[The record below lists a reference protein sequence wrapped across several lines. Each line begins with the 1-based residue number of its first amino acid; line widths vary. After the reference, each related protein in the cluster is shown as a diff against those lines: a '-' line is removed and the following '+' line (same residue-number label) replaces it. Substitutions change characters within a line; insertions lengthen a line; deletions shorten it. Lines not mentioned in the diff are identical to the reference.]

1 MTLWN
6 HRALRRRSGCN
17 ATHGARLLDEVRDS
31 LGLMLFKEVIRPP
44 LWLLAFIYFMFLSLV
59 IAVWAALG
67 NLSALVTFIA
77 LTIALLAIAVMAK
90 SEVRVTQ
97 DELVIGKAHIGV
109 KYLAGVEILDKNAMR
124 LLRTRDADPAA
135 FLAIKFWLSTGV
147 KITLNDPRDPTP
159 YWLVSCKKGKELKSI
174 LYK

>member
-1 MTLWN
+1 MALWN

-67 NLSALVTFIA
+67 NFSALVTLIA
-77 LTIALLAIAVMAK
+77 LTLALLAIAVTAK
-90 SEVRVTQ
+90 SEVRIIE

-135 FLAIKFWLSTGV
+135 FLAIKFWMSTGV

-159 YWLVSCKKGKELKSI
+159 YWLVSCKKGKELKST